1 MFDSVLRR
9 ETLPKRRFG
18 SGAVIAALV
27 FVAAGVFTAWAQARA
42 RVADRKEVAVT
53 FVKPPPPPPPPPPP
67 APTQPKPKPKPKA
80 EPPKTVQLAQAIVA
94 PTEVPKE
101 KPPEQEP
108 PPQPEGPPGGE
119 LGGEVGGV
127 AGGIKGGVVVEA
139 QPKAGPVEF
148 DPGKMDPPK
157 LIGGPNPQYTD
168 KAIEKEVQGTM
179 VVKCVVTLDGHV
191 HDCRVLRSLP
201 FMDRAVVE
209 ALEKR
214 VYAPAKIGGRPV
226 EVDYTFK
233 LTLRLPE

>member
-9 ETLPKRRFG
+9 ETLPERRFG

-27 FVAAGVFTAWAQARA
+27 FLAAAAFAAWAQARA
-42 RVADRKEVAVT
+42 ARAERKEVAVT
-53 FVKPPPPPPPPPPP
+53 FVKPPPPPPPPPP
-67 APTQPKPKPKPKA
+67 AAAAQPKPKPKKV

-94 PTEVPKE
+94 PTVVPQE

-108 PPQPEGPPGGE
+108 PPQPAGPPGGE

-139 QPKAGPVEF
+139 AAPKGPLEF

-157 LIGGPNPQYTD
+157 LLGGPEIRYTD
-168 KAIEKEVQGTM
+168 KAIEREVQGKM
-179 VVKCVVTLDGHV
+179 VVKCVVSTDGKV
-191 HDCRVLRSLP
+191 TSCRVVRSLP
-201 FMDRAVVE
+201 FMDRAVID

-214 VYAPAKIGGRPV
+214 KYSPALLGGRPV
-226 EVDYTFK
+226 EVDYTFV
-233 LTLRLPE
+233 LNLRLPE

>member
-27 FVAAGVFTAWAQARA
+27 FVATGLFTAWAQARA

-67 APTQPKPKPKPKA
+67 APAAQPKPKPKKV
-80 EPPKTVQLAQAIVA
+80 EPPKVQLAQAIVA
-94 PTEVPKE
+94 PTVVPQE

-108 PPQPEGPPGGE
+108 PPQPPGPPGGE

-139 QPKAGPVEF
+139 TPARTGPVEF

-157 LIGGPNPQYTD
+157 LLGGPEIRYTD
-168 KAIEKEVQGTM
+168 KALEREVQGKM
-179 VVKCVVTLDGHV
+179 IVKCIISIEGKVT
-191 HDCRVLRSLP
+191 DCRVLRSLP
-201 FMDRAVVE
+201 FMDRAVVD

-214 VYAPAKIGGRPV
+214 RYAPAMQGGKPV
-226 EVDYTFK
+226 DVDFLITIN
-233 LTLRLPE
+233 LRLPE